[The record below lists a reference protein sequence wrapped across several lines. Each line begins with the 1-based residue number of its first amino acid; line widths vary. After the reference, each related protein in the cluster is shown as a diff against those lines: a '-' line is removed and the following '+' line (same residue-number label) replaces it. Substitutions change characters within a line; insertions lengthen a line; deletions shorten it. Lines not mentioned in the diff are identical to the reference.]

1 MINILKRYI
10 RYVDRRLAIAM
21 VVLVT
26 LVAGLDRTWASS
38 AEGKVAKQQAAVDQ
52 AVSDLSAFRTRLTEI
67 RSDGVTNAS
76 GLLDRVGRL
85 EVLLPKGADDLATTR
100 LIVTV
105 AESSGVTLEQIKLVN
120 ASGRAGDV
128 TGIMKGFRFE
138 FATTG
143 SYAASSNFLTTLVTS
158 QQFIA
163 TFDKLEIT
171 SIAPGETASIYTGD
185 VSMKG
190 ELILWTLLEDPIAGV
205 QPDKAPSAPTP
216 TSTLPPTPDTTTGD
230 AEGTTTDVT
239 APSPNTPAAS
249 TPVTSTPRPAAPTT
263 VPPTNP

>member
-1 MINILKRYI
+1 MLSILKRYL
-10 RYVDRRLAIAM
+10 RYVDRRLAITM
-21 VVLVT
+21 VVLVV

-38 AEGKVAKQQAAVDQ
+38 VEGKVATRQAAVEQ
-52 AVSDLSAFRTRLTEI
+52 ANADLSAFRTRLTEI
-67 RSDGVTNAS
+67 RTDGVTNAE

-85 EVLLPKGADDLATTR
+85 EALLPKGADDLATTQ

-105 AESSGVTLEQIKLVN
+105 AESSGVTLEQIKLVS
-120 ASGRAGDV
+120 SGGRDGDV

-143 SYAASSNFLTTLVTS
+143 SFAASSNFLTTLVTS

-171 SIAPGETASIYTGD
+171 SIAPGEAASIYNGD
-185 VSMKG
+185 VSVKG

-205 QPDKAPSAPTP
+205 QPAPTP
-216 TSTLPPTPDTTTGD
+216 SSTLPPTPDTSNGATI
-230 AEGTTTDVT
+230 VT
-239 APSPNTPAAS
+239 APPSSDP
-249 TPVTSTPRPAAPTT
+249 APTT
-263 VPPTNP
+263 PATSIPGPSAPTTIPPTGP